1 MPCLTSL
8 GGCVHFDNLPHLERP
23 VPTIRD
29 LVAAIRQRDGV
40 EAAVVLGRD
49 GLLIDSQALPNVDAE
64 HVAAHVPN
72 IIQYADEF
80 GAAAQRGALLTAVL
94 ELEHGLAVLSCLSPD
109 AVLLVLVQPSAN
121 LGQLLYE
128 LRRNRANIAAL
139 V

>member
-1 MPCLTSL
+1 M
-8 GGCVHFDNLPHLERP
+8 
-23 VPTIRD
+23 PTIRD
-29 LVAAIRQRDGV
+29 LVGAIRQREGV

-49 GLLIDSQALPNVDAE
+49 GLLIDSQTTDAVDAE
-64 HVAAHVPN
+64 HIAAHVPS
-72 IIQYADEF
+72 IVQYADEF
-80 GAAAQRGALLTAVL
+80 GAAAQRGALQTTI
-94 ELEHGLAVLSCLSPD
+94 LEHERGMAVICALSAD